1 MKNKK
6 KIAKII
12 GGIVGIGAICC
23 IIPAC
28 VISCGSS
35 STPTTNSTTG
45 NNLVNASVS
54 SNNATVTQGSYS
66 SYMNTLDPGE
76 MQQIDSD
83 AGVSSGEVSSGM
95 NQMYDFWQ
103 SSTGSTSTYTFSL
116 DQDITGSYKWYSL
129 TSNNSNG
136 TGYEA
141 GGNNSWTQA
150 VAQVIANQGTCLGS
164 GTTYQYSGTIS
175 AAGEMFVCQIQNNTG
190 TYYSK
195 IIWLYTAN
203 PASTTSS
210 SNSSSSNSSSSS
222 QNNFDPLNLE
232 NTKCL
237 IELDNKN
244 LKPCADNNSVYSV
257 SDNTKLNFTL
267 SIPGFNYQS
276 FTNYSGYEVEW
287 IPNNSSN
294 ENLSPS
300 YLPLSD
306 ESSWNYTF
314 AATDGGNSVSVNII
328 YNNSVI
334 LSSSGTVTNDT
345 FAVPYLQIQWSK
357 TKVGFSQPD
366 TIDETQGY
374 TAFTNPNY
382 QWQTSTDNG
391 KTWVDIKDAKG
402 SLNGIGQLVEDTVPS
417 LTIPNIDNST
427 TQYRLE
433 IINSTNPLQILYS
446 NVITPNDSLMTANI
460 SFSNPSYQSEFT
472 SKTWQSAIISTNQN
486 QIYLSVS
493 LNQLD
498 KNITKTLN
506 LKNVSGTIAISYLS
520 NIINSNYYY
529 GEVVNDP
536 FYINV
541 NDLSQYL
548 QSNGTLLIP
557 ISMSTIVQNLN
568 TINQAINQ
576 TGDYNTTLTNY
587 QPCQISFSIN
597 QGKLNINST
606 NTLTATFETAN
617 ISLTSNA
624 TQVNNVYY
632 VPWDQQVSL
641 TSENSMLSFN
651 ANAQIKYQWQ
661 VSTDNKNWQS
671 LENGTN
677 STYSG
682 SNNYNQL
689 YYRLKITSLQG
700 SDMVLYSNVI
710 EISSAIPTATL
721 TASNDTD
728 AITVNSFNPVP
739 VTLQVNQYNAPIGS
753 SNDIQVVYQSYNSA
767 TSSWKDLTK
776 PENYNS
782 SSATY
787 DVSNLVS
794 GTNKVRAEYIFMGKV
809 INYSNPVTITEL
821 IPSISPVNNL
831 NPVGNVNNYVSKNGT
846 TYTYIAGSV
855 VQLDINHD
863 GFFNSNNI
871 NNYQIQSIAWYEKG
885 NNTALVAY
893 NSNNY
898 SISPDSYYGYVFRT
912 TNSNASYYAII
923 SYENINTGAYARVLT
938 NSVTI
943 DTINN
948 GTTANIELS
957 NISSLQASYPGEYG
971 QYYFFNMSN
980 YFYENYQNGYYSVVP
995 NLNFSLSIY
1004 QNGKKLDFNESDSTI
1019 ANWET
1024 TWYIENYSNSVWAN
1038 PTTLQNTSSLS
1049 TNSAA
1054 SCTYD
1059 LSNYIEDG
1067 ANNNTTAPA
1076 VRIRCLITEGTI
1088 QIYSQWYY
1096 IGEIPVLG
1104 IT

>member
-35 STPTTNSTTG
+35 SSTSSNNTTVPTSNG
-45 NNLVNASVS
+45 LNDNLINATVTSNDASVS
-54 SNNATVTQGSYS
+54 SSSFYQMMESLEGNQSASIDNSSTVNDMYS
-66 SYMNTLDPGE
+66 
-76 MQQIDSD
+76 I
-83 AGVSSGEVSSGM
+83 
-95 NQMYDFWQ
+95 WQ
-103 SSTGSTSTYTFSL
+103 SSTGLSSSYTFSL
-116 DQDITGSYKWYSL
+116 NQNITGSYKWYSL
-129 TSNNSNG
+129 TSANA
-136 TGYEA
+136 TGMNA
-141 GGNNSWTQA
+141 QPIGNNSWTQA
-150 VAQVIANQGTCLGS
+150 VANLINNQGTYLAS
-164 GTTYQYSGTIS
+164 GTTYQYNGTIS
-175 AAGEMFVCQIQNNTG
+175 NGGDMFVCQIQNSTG

-195 IIWLYTAN
+195 IIWLWTNSPSTA
-203 PASTTSS
+203 T
-210 SNSSSSNSSSSS
+210 SSSNSSSSS
-222 QNNFDPLNLE
+222 QNNSDPLNLE

-237 IELDNKN
+237 IKLDNKN

-391 KTWVDIKDAKG
+391 KTWVDLKDAKG

-433 IINSTNPLQILYS
+433 IINSTNPSQILYS

-460 SFSNPSYQSEFT
+460 SFSNPSYQSEFI

-541 NDLSQYL
+541 NDLSHYL

-606 NTLTATFETAN
+606 NTLTATFETTN

-632 VPWDQQVSL
+632 VKWDQQISL
-641 TSENSMLSFN
+641 TSANSMLNFPASS
-651 ANAQIKYQWQ
+651 QIQYQWE
-661 VSTDNKNWQS
+661 VSTNNKDWQN
-671 LENGTN
+671 LENGTGQ
-677 STYSG
+677 TYSG

-700 SDMVLYSNVI
+700 SDVVLYSNVI
-710 EISSAIPTATL
+710 EIASAIPSATL
-721 TASNDTD
+721 TIANNGS
-728 AITVNSFNPVP
+728 ATVDSFSKIALSLEVS
-739 VTLQVNQYNAPIGS
+739 QYNTSIAN
-753 SNDIQVVYQSYNSA
+753 SNNIQVLYQYYDNSTNSWQDLSKTA
-767 TSSWKDLTK
+767 T
-776 PENYNS
+776 YS
-782 SSATY
+782 SSY
-787 DVSNLVS
+787 FYPFVPKYS
-794 GTNKVRAEYIFMGKV
+794 GTNKVRVEYIFMGK
-809 INYSNPVTITEL
+809 IIQYTQPLTITEL
-821 IPSISPVNNL
+821 TPSISPANNL
-831 NPVGNVNNYVSKNGT
+831 NSTGNSNNYISNNES
-846 TYTYIAGSV
+846 TYTYTTGSV
-855 VQLDINHD
+855 VQLDLD
-863 GFFNSNNI
+863 NNGVLNPSTMVNGYNAYFDI
-871 NNYQIQSIAWYEKG
+871 SSISWYEKG
-885 NNTALVAY
+885 NNTPLVTY
-893 NSNNY
+893 NSNYFDAFNGQGSY
-898 SISPDSYYGYVFRT
+898 TPGAYYGYSFRVSAGVEEYRAEISYNGSTLT
-912 TNSNASYYAII
+912 TNWI
-923 SYENINTGAYARVLT
+923 
-938 NSVTI
+938 TI
-943 DTINN
+943 DGINSGTVATIQL
-948 GTTANIELS
+948 ANIS
-957 NISSLQASYPGEYG
+957 ALQQDAVQEGNSEPPTSYFN
-971 QYYFFNMSN
+971 QYYFLNMA
-980 YFYENYQNGYYSVVP
+980 GYLGNQLP
-995 NLNFSLSIY
+995 NLKFNLNIY
-1004 QNGKKLDFNESDSTI
+1004 QDGKSLDLNNLTDNMN
-1019 ANWET
+1019 NWET
-1024 TWYIENYSNSVWAN
+1024 TWYMQTYNNSTWS
-1038 PTTLQNTSSLS
+1038 TESIIQNTYPLSSKNAWNISQSIALQENQN
-1049 TNSAA
+1049 NS
-1054 SCTYD
+1054 
-1059 LSNYIEDG
+1059 NVYI
-1067 ANNNTTAPA
+1067 P
-1076 VRIRCLITEGTI
+1076 VRIRCLITEGTT
-1088 QIYSQWYY
+1088 QIYTNWYY
-1096 IGEIPVLG
+1096 IGGQPSESISWSY
-1104 IT
+1104 